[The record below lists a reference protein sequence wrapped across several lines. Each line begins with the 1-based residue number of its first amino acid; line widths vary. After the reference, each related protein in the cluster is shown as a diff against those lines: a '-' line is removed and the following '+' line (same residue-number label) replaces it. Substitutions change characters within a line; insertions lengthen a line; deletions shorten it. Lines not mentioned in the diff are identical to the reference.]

1 MSAAADPYPKIE
13 LHVHL
18 EATLQPARLLELA
31 RRNGVALPADSVEGL
46 REFCRFSDFPH
57 FIDVWIATTQVLRTA
72 RDYREMVVDYAVEAS
87 GHGCVYLEA
96 ILTPVEAARRGTPWQ
111 EVMEGACDGS
121 HEAKELTGVEVRL
134 TLDTPRGFTLEE
146 AKETARWG
154 IRYRE
159 RGVVALGLGGLE
171 AEYPPEPFAPA
182 FALARAGGL
191 GSVPHAGEAAGPAS
205 IRGALET
212 LAPDRI
218 RHGVRAVEDDALLA
232 ELAARGI
239 VLDVTPISNLR
250 TGVVSEIGEHP
261 LPRLLAA
268 GIPCSISTDDPAL
281 MDTDL
286 SRDCAAAVSLG
297 HTPRGMFEA
306 GLRGALCDE
315 QTRERLR
322 EIGERFDWGGGG
334 GGGG

>member
-1 MSAAADPYPKIE
+1 MTYPTIE

-18 EATLQPARLLELA
+18 EATLEPERLLELG
-31 RRNGVALPADSVEGL
+31 RRNGVALPADSVKEL
-46 REFCRFSDFPH
+46 REFCRFSDLSH
-57 FIDVWIATTQVLRTA
+57 FVDVWIATTQVLRTA
-72 RDYREMVVDYAVEAS
+72 RDYREMVVDYAVEAAR
-87 GHGCVYLEA
+87 HGCVYMEA
-96 ILTPVEAARRGTPWQ
+96 IFTPAEPARRGVDWQ
-111 EVMEGACDGS
+111 EVMEGACDGAQ
-121 HEAKELTGVEVRL
+121 EGRERTGVEVRF

-159 RGVVALGLGGLE
+159 RGVLALGLGGLE
-171 AEYPPEPFAPA
+171 AEFPPEPFAPA
-182 FALARAGGL
+182 FALAREGGL

-205 IRGALET
+205 IRGALDK

-218 RHGVRAVEDDALLA
+218 RHGVRAVEDPSLLTEIA
-232 ELAARGI
+232 QRGI

-250 TGVVSEIGEHP
+250 TGVVSDLSEHP

-297 HTPRGMFEA
+297 HTPRAMFEA
-306 GLRGALCDE
+306 GVRGALCDAHTKVKL
-315 QTRERLR
+315 QSIL
-322 EIGERFDWGGGG
+322 DAYPWDAD
-334 GGGG
+334 